1 MPPIQLKSAEVETMR
16 TVKIGVV
23 LLALLLAGMIFVPS
37 VSAAATNAGKVMN
50 ITSTP
55 EQIVKINE
63 LWGKN
68 ITVGEYFEQVQPDL
82 LVDMPADLKE
92 KLYTMKW
99 VWPDSSTRT
108 LNAISPNMV
117 NGWSV
122 TCSGNTPSKVSTVI
136 SFSGSASCSG
146 GTPYYMAFTTY
157 LENSA
162 NQIVAQTGQTGFSI
176 TNVANSNMWQPNV
189 QSGTFHTYTT
199 AFIITPVNNQEID
212 ALPRTSSSITW
223 P

>member
-1 MPPIQLKSAEVETMR
+1 MKTLKLGIM
-16 TVKIGVV
+16 
-23 LLALLLAGMIFVPS
+23 LLALLLAGIVFVPA
-37 VSAAATNAGKVMN
+37 VSAAATTAGKVMN

-55 EQIVKINE
+55 EQIAKINE
-63 LWGKN
+63 LKGKN

-82 LVDMPADLKE
+82 LVGMPEDLKE
-92 KLYTMKW
+92 KLYTVKW
-99 VWPDSSTRT
+99 VWPDSATPT
-108 LNAISPNMV
+108 VNILSPNAA
-117 NGWSV
+117 NAWSV
-122 TCSGNTPSKVSTVI
+122 TCSKNTPSKVSTVI

-162 NQIVAQTGQTGFSI
+162 SQIVAQTGQTKFNA
-176 TNVANSNMWQPNV
+176 TYVANSNMWQPNV

-212 ALPRTSSSITW
+212 ALPQTSSSITW

>member
-1 MPPIQLKSAEVETMR
+1 MKKMKT
-16 TVKIGVV
+16 GVV
-23 LLALLLAGMIFVPS
+23 LLALLLAAMIFVPA
-37 VSAAATNAGKVMN
+37 VSAAATTAGKVMN

-55 EQIVKINE
+55 EQIAKINE
-63 LWGKN
+63 LRGRN

-82 LVDMPADLKE
+82 LVGMPEDLKE
-92 KLYTMKW
+92 KLYTVKW
-99 VWPDSSTRT
+99 VWPDSATPTVTT
-108 LNAISPNMV
+108 LSPNAV
-117 NGWSV
+117 NAWSV
-122 TCSGNTPSKVSTVI
+122 TCSGNTPTKISTVI
-136 SFSGSASCSG
+136 SFSGNASCSG

-162 NQIVAQTGQTGFSI
+162 NQIVAQTGQTGSGV

-212 ALPRTSSSITW
+212 ALPRTSPSITW